1 MNCIAIIPAG
11 GKGLRAGIT
20 NKKGYATPKQYLKVK
35 GKEIIVYTLQ
45 AFQKNKHI
53 NKIIIAAEPE
63 YFSLLLKLVNKFKLS
78 KVKLIVEGGS
88 TRQQSVYNAVLSSE
102 ADDND
107 LLVVHDAARALLPD
121 EILANSILS
130 AKKNGNALVCIKA
143 KDTLIKGKKF
153 VDEYLNRDEV
163 YYVQTPQIFKYR
175 DLHRAL
181 SKTHREQFVGTDE
194 SMLVKRLGK
203 KVNIV
208 EGSVFNFKITTKEDV
223 EMFRKLT
230 TVKYLS

>member
-11 GKGLRAGIT
+11 GKGLRSGL
-20 NKKGYATPKQYLKVK
+20 ATPKQYLKVD

-45 AFQKNKHI
+45 TFQKNKLI

-63 YFSLLLKLVNKFKLS
+63 YFSLLIKLVKKYKLFK
-78 KVKLIVEGGS
+78 VALIVEGGN

-107 LLVVHDAARALLPD
+107 LLVVHDAARALIPND
-121 EILANSILS
+121 ILTKSILS
-130 AKKNGNALVCIKA
+130 ANKNGNALVCIKA

-163 YYVQTPQIFKYR
+163 YYVQTPQIFKYKE
-175 DLHRAL
+175 LYNAL
-181 SKTHREQFVGTDE
+181 IKAEKENFVGTDE
-194 SMLVKRLGK
+194 SMLIKKIGK

-208 EGSVFNFKITTKEDV
+208 EGSVFNFKITTKEDI
-223 EMFRKLT
+223 ELFKKL
-230 TVKYLS
+230 KN

>member
-11 GKGLRAGIT
+11 GKGLRSGL
-20 NKKGYATPKQYLKVK
+20 ATPKQYLKVNS
-35 GKEIIVYTLQ
+35 KEVIVYTLQ

-53 NKIIIAAEPE
+53 NKIIITAEPE
-63 YFSLLLKLVNKFKLS
+63 YFDLLIKLVKKYKLF

-107 LLVVHDAARALLPD
+107 LLVVHDAARALITNDVLTNA
-121 EILANSILS
+121 IIS

-163 YYVQTPQIFKYR
+163 YYVQTPQIFKCK
-175 DLHRAL
+175 DLLRAL
-181 SKTHREQFVGTDE
+181 GKAHSEQFIGTDE
-194 SMLVKRLGK
+194 SMLIKRLGK

-223 EMFRKLT
+223 EVFRKL
-230 TVKYLS
+230 VK